1 MFSNGGK
8 RLFSELVPEKG
19 QQRPFKENQVKS
31 MLSVPLDFLLA
42 LCGSMKKD
50 LLYLNFFARIK
61 SYMNGICVV
70 S

>member
-19 QQRPFKENQVKS
+19 QQKPFKENQVKS

-42 LCGSMKKD
+42 LCGCMKKD
-50 LLYLNFFARIK
+50 LLYLNFLPGERAT
-61 SYMNGICVV
+61 
-70 S
+70 

>member
-19 QQRPFKENQVKS
+19 QQKPFKENQVKS
-31 MLSVPLDFLLA
+31 MLSGLFVGLMWQHEKRLVVSELLA
-42 LCGSMKKD
+42 W
-50 LLYLNFFARIK
+50 IK
-61 SYMNGICVV
+61 SYINGVCVI